1 MKLFSL
7 IPTPWKWAAGGLAML
22 VVLGGFV
29 WMVNDWR
36 AGAVKIAAL
45 EKNLQEERTIRN
57 ALDKQYRAQIEALAN
72 ERLEAQAR
80 ALALDELERE
90 VNQNAKENDRTV
102 GPVLQHYFERLHSTL
117 ETGAA
122 PANGASPAASYHGL
136 QAPGN
141 SKAAPGYAG
150 KPSRAA
156 GQ

>member
-1 MKLFSL
+1 MKILSL
-7 IPTPWKWAAGGLAML
+7 IPTPWKWAAAGFAAL
-22 VVLGGFV
+22 VIIGGFF

-45 EKNLQEERTIRN
+45 QKNLQEERTILN
-57 ALDKQYRAQIEALAN
+57 ALDKQYKAQIEALAN
-72 ERLEAQAR
+72 ERLEAQTR

-117 ETGAA
+117 ETGT
-122 PANGASPAASYHGL
+122 PSGNGASAAASYYGL
-136 QAPGN
+136 QTPGN
-141 SKAAPGYAG
+141 PNPAAKHAG

-156 GQ
+156 NQ